1 MEINNMKKCDMK
13 IKKENCV
20 NNAETTMTFD
30 NMDIDVDVCNK
41 CFKRIISNIQFEAV
55 NVTV

>member
-1 MEINNMKKCDMK
+1 MKKCDMK